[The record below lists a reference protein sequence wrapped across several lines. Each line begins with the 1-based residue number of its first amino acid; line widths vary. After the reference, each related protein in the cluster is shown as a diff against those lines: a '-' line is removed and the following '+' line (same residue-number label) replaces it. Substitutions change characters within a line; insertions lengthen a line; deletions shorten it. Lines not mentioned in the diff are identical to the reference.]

1 MVISHILGPFC
12 YSAVPGTNT
21 LVQHAH
27 AFCMLSSTALLLS
40 FNILTTGFTTVFKY
54 TGAACTR
61 VLHVVP
67 LRASLGSDN
76 CVYAHS
82 QSYSLNCHSCMHSYI
97 TPACNRMSGCV
108 CIHVTPI
115 ISSVCTNV
123 VTGLLLARM
132 LLLGFSVLV
141 HSLSQC
147 CCFSLSPYLWR
158 K

>member
-1 MVISHILGPFC
+1 MQREGEGGGGRERERPGREMRSRMVISHILGPFC

-40 FNILTTGFTTVFKY
+40 FSILTTGFTTVFKY

-82 QSYSLNCHSCMHSYI
+82 HTQI
-97 TPACNRMSGCV
+97 TVYMR
-108 CIHVTPI
+108 I
-115 ISSVCTNV
+115 
-123 VTGLLLARM
+123 R
-132 LLLGFSVLV
+132 
-141 HSLSQC
+141 
-147 CCFSLSPYLWR
+147 R
-158 K
+158 